1 MTTPGNALIVG
12 ASRGLGL
19 GLAGELLARGWHVVA
34 TSRDES
40 DGLRRLASEA
50 GPKLRTE
57 RVDIDAPAQIEA
69 LHDRL
74 TGESFDLIFVVA
86 GVSGDPAAAIHT
98 MPVAEVTRIFVTNA
112 VSPIRFAE
120 TFLDRLLPGGTL
132 AFMTSVLGSVALN
145 EAGGF
150 DAYRASKAALNTLS
164 RGFYA
169 RHKDTGLTLVS
180 LHPGWVRTDMGGS
193 AAPLD
198 VPASVR
204 GLVDVLEAERGKARH
219 RYLDYQGQELPW

>member
-69 LHDRL
+69 LHGRL

-150 DAYRASKAALNTLS
+150 DAYRASKAALNS
-164 RGFYA
+164 VMKSA
-169 RHKDTGLTLVS
+169 S
-180 LHPGWVRTDMGGS
+180 LELGPQGVVCVAVHPGWVRTDMGGAGAS
-193 AAPLD
+193 RSVPDGAAGIVWAATLPD
-198 VPASVR
+198 DGPSGGFFR
-204 GLVDVLEAERGKARH
+204 DGK
-219 RYLDYQGQELPW
+219 QIEW